1 MAPSIIPPRTVAR
14 RILLFERDRAAR
26 KSMLEKR
33 QDMKINIKR
42 RKGALTAQPLPDSQ
56 PDQIVAMPVEL
67 LTVREAASIARVSEP
82 TIRRWLRCEGLP
94 RFGSKGR
101 VRIDQADL
109 MKFLKGEGI

>member
-1 MAPSIIPPRTVAR
+1 
-14 RILLFERDRAAR
+14 
-26 KSMLEKR
+26 
-33 QDMKINIKR
+33 MKINIKR
-42 RKGALTAQPLPDSQ
+42 RKGALTAQPLPDSK

-109 MKFLKGEGI
+109 MKFLKGEAI

>member
-1 MAPSIIPPRTVAR
+1 MLKRLDMPIKLKRKKSAVPAKTIPQTVVVPA
-14 RILLFERDRAAR
+14 
-26 KSMLEKR
+26 M
-33 QDMKINIKR
+33 
-42 RKGALTAQPLPDSQ
+42 P
-56 PDQIVAMPVEL
+56 MPVEL

-109 MKFLKGEGI
+109 MKFLKGEAI

>member
-1 MAPSIIPPRTVAR
+1 
-14 RILLFERDRAAR
+14 
-26 KSMLEKR
+26 
-33 QDMKINIKR
+33 MKINIKC
-42 RKGALTAQPLPDSQ
+42 RKGALTAQPLPGTK

-101 VRIDQADL
+101 VRIDKADL
-109 MKFLKGEGI
+109 VKFLKGEGA